1 MLAQTHESQ
10 VGDQMTQI
18 KEVLAQVVS
27 AVRDLTERLDH
38 VERVSEKMELILLVR
53 EPSSVPAAEAY
64 EGLRRQVVAMR
75 TERTAHLNQLV
86 EFDAALRDG
95 ADQVTLQS
103 MVDSWVAAAG
113 LSRVE
118 AVEGE
123 AERFTVLD
131 DQGGEP
137 EIIAPAYVDS
147 TSGQTIRPGR
157 VRFTSPPDLGSEQS
171 ASSSAARLDGGET

>member
-1 MLAQTHESQ
+1 MTRSQ
-10 VGDQMTQI
+10 
-18 KEVLAQVVS
+18 ELLSQVVS
-27 AVRDLTERLDH
+27 AVRDLTERLDR

-95 ADQVTLQS
+95 ADQGTLQS

-113 LSRVE
+113 LSRVN
-118 AVEGE
+118 AFDDDS
-123 AERFTVLD
+123 ERFTVLD

-147 TSGQTIRPGR
+147 ASGQTIRPGR
-157 VRFTSPPDLGSEQS
+157 VRFMSRPLPESEDEAPS
-171 ASSSAARLDGGET
+171 RVASTEGEET